1 MKKIFFMGVMGMFL
15 LGSCNN
21 HSGHSHEG
29 HNHDHE
35 GCTHSHEKEAHNH
48 EGHSHEH
55 DHEGCNHSHDG
66 HKHEA
71 GEHKHEGHNHDHEG
85 CNHDHEGHKH
95 EATEAHAHEGCNHS
109 HGEEAHNHE
118 GHNHKGHNHSHDGHN
133 HAATEAHVHEGHS
146 HDHAHDH
153 GSNPDEIIL
162 APEKAKAAGV
172 MSEIIQPKSFRQVI
186 KASGEV
192 QAAQG
197 NESVIVANVAGVV
210 SFQRSVTEGMQVGKG
225 ATIMSISA
233 SKLQE
238 GDPAERARIAY
249 EAAKADFER
258 ASRLVKSQIVSQKEF
273 NAIKEKYENAKVAYE
288 AIANNQTESGV
299 AVSAPMG
306 GYIKNLLVK
315 EGDYVAVGQ
324 PLATVTQNNRLF
336 LRADVSERYYKY
348 LNGITSANF
357 KTPYD
362 NQVYELESLNGKLL
376 SYGKSSGSFYV
387 PVTFSFDNKGD
398 IIPGSFVE
406 IYLLSKQMENT
417 LVLPVEA
424 LTEEQG
430 LYFIYLQKCEE
441 SYKKQEVKLG
451 ASNGKEV
458 QILSGVN
465 PGDKVVVKGAYH
477 VKLASASNALPA
489 HSHEH

>member
-1 MKKIFFMGVMGMFL
+1 MKKTFFMGVMGMFL
-15 LGSCNN
+15 LGSCSS
-21 HSGHSHEG
+21 HSG

-35 GCTHSHEKEAHNH
+35 GHNHATEEHAHNH

-55 DHEGCNHSHDG
+55 DHEGHN
-66 HKHEA
+66 HEA
-71 GEHKHEGHNHDHEG
+71 GE
-85 CNHDHEGHKH
+85 
-95 EATEAHAHEGCNHS
+95 
-109 HGEEAHNHE
+109 HNHE
-118 GHNHKGHNHSHDGHN
+118 GHNHDAHEGHTHEATDAHAGHNHVATDA
-133 HAATEAHVHEGHS
+133 HAG
-146 HDHAHDH
+146 HDHGHEH

-172 MSEIIQPKSFRQVI
+172 ASMEIQPKSFRQVI

-197 NESVIVANVAGVV
+197 NESTIVANVSGVV

-225 ATIMSISA
+225 AAIMTISA
-233 SKLQE
+233 SKLQD

-249 EAAKADFER
+249 EAAKADFDR
-258 ASRLVKSQIVSQKEF
+258 ASRLVESQIVSQKEF

-288 AIANNQTESGV
+288 AIAKNQTKSGV

-362 NQVYELESLNGKLL
+362 NQVYELEALNGKLL
-376 SYGKSSGSFYV
+376 SYGKSAGSFYV

-406 IYLLSKQMENT
+406 IYLLSKQMENAM
-417 LVLPVEA
+417 VLPVEA

-430 LYFIYLQKCEE
+430 LYFIYIQKCGE

-458 QILSGVN
+458 QILSGVQ
-465 PGDKVVVKGAYH
+465 PGDRVVVKGAYH
-477 VKLASASNALPA
+477 VKLAAVSNALPA
-489 HSHEH
+489 HCHEH

>member
-1 MKKIFFMGVMGMFL
+1 MKKTFFMGVMGMFF
-15 LGSCNN
+15 LGSCSS
-21 HSGHSHEG
+21 HSG

-35 GCTHSHEKEAHNH
+35 GHNHATEEHAHNH

-55 DHEGCNHSHDG
+55 NHDGHSHEGHNHEGHDHSHDG
-66 HKHEA
+66 HNYEGHN
-71 GEHKHEGHNHDHEG
+71 HEGHNHDH
-85 CNHDHEGHKH
+85 
-95 EATEAHAHEGCNHS
+95 A
-109 HGEEAHNHE
+109 HE
-118 GHNHKGHNHSHDGHN
+118 GHNHDGHNHDGHN
-133 HAATEAHVHEGHS
+133 HNHDAHAGHNHENHKHEAKADAHAHVHEGHS
-146 HDHAHDH
+146 HDHGHAH

-172 MSEIIQPKSFRQVI
+172 ASMEIQPKSFRQVI

-197 NESVIVANVAGVV
+197 NESTIVANVAGVV

-225 ATIMSISA
+225 ATIMTISA
-233 SKLQE
+233 SKLQD

-249 EAAKADFER
+249 EAAKADFDR
-258 ASRLVKSQIVSQKEF
+258 ASRLVESQIVSQKEF
-273 NAIKEKYENAKVAYE
+273 NAIKEKYENARLAYE
-288 AIANNQTESGV
+288 ALSKNQTKSGV

-362 NQVYELESLNGKLL
+362 NQVYELEALNGKLL
-376 SYGKSSGSFYV
+376 SYGKSAGSFYV

-406 IYLLSKQMENT
+406 IYLLSKNMENSI
-417 LVLPVEA
+417 VLPVEA

-430 LYFIYLQKCEE
+430 LYFIYIQKCEE

>member
-15 LGSCNN
+15 LGSCSSN
-21 HSGHSHEG
+21 SGHSHEG

-35 GCTHSHEKEAHNH
+35 GHNHATEEHAHNH

-55 DHEGCNHSHDG
+55 ESHN
-66 HKHEA
+66 
-71 GEHKHEGHNHDHEG
+71 HEGHNH
-85 CNHDHEGHKH
+85 
-95 EATEAHAHEGCNHS
+95 EAHEHNHAA
-109 HGEEAHNHE
+109 EAHNHE
-118 GHNHKGHNHSHDGHN
+118 GHNHEDHN
-133 HAATEAHVHEGHS
+133 
-146 HDHAHDH
+146 HDH
-153 GSNPDEIIL
+153 GHAHGVNPDEIML
-162 APEKAKAAGV
+162 APAKAKAAGV
-172 MSEIIQPKSFRQVI
+172 VSEVIQPKPFRQII

-197 NESVIVANVAGVV
+197 NESIVVANVSGIV

-225 ATIMSISA
+225 ASLMSISA
-233 SKLQE
+233 SKLQD

-258 ASRLVKSQIVSQKEF
+258 ASRLVESQIVSQKEF
-273 NAIKEKYENAKVAYE
+273 VAIKEKYENAKLAYE
-288 AIANNQTESGV
+288 ALAKNQTKNGV
-299 AVSAPMG
+299 SVTSPMG

-315 EGDYVAVGQ
+315 EGDYVSVGQ

-362 NQVYELESLNGKLL
+362 NQVYELEALNGKLL
-376 SYGKSSGSFYV
+376 SYGKSAGAGSFYV

-406 IYLLSKQMENT
+406 IFLLSKQMEDAI
-417 LVLPVEA
+417 VLPVEA

-430 LYFIYLQKCEE
+430 LYFIYIQNCEE

-458 QILSGVN
+458 QILSGVH

>member
-1 MKKIFFMGVMGMFL
+1 MKKLFFMGVMGMFL

-29 HNHDHE
+29 HEHE
-35 GCTHSHEKEAHNH
+35 GCTHSHEEQAHNH
-48 EGHSHEH
+48 EGHSHEQ
-55 DHEGCNHSHDG
+55 D
-66 HKHEA
+66 
-71 GEHKHEGHNHDHEG
+71 HEGHNH
-85 CNHDHEGHKH
+85 
-95 EATEAHAHEGCNHS
+95 EA
-109 HGEEAHNHE
+109 GEHNHE
-118 GHNHKGHNHSHDGHN
+118 GHNHEATDAHEQDGHSHEGHN
-133 HAATEAHVHEGHS
+133 HAQEAKADAHAG
-146 HDHAHDH
+146 HDHGHEH

-172 MSEIIQPKSFRQVI
+172 ASMEIQPKAFRQVI

-192 QAAQG
+192 QSAQG
-197 NESVIVANVAGVV
+197 NESTIVANVSGVV

-225 ATIMSISA
+225 TALMSISA
-233 SKLQE
+233 SNLQD

-249 EAAKADFER
+249 ESAKADFDR
-258 ASRLVKSQIVSQKEF
+258 ASRLVESQIVSQKEF
-273 NAIKEKYENAKVAYE
+273 NAIKEKYESAKLAYE
-288 AIANNQTESGV
+288 ALSKNQTKNGV
-299 AVSAPMG
+299 SVTSPMG

-362 NQVYELESLNGKLL
+362 HQVYELEALNGKLL
-376 SYGKSSGSFYV
+376 SYGKSAGSFYV

-398 IIPGSFVE
+398 IMPGSFVE
-406 IYLLSKQMENT
+406 IYLLSKPIENT
-417 LVLPVEA
+417 IALPIEA
-424 LTEEQG
+424 LIEEQG
-430 LYFIYLQKCEE
+430 LYFIYIQKCAE
-441 SYKKQEVKLG
+441 SYRKQEVKLG

-458 QILSGVN
+458 EILSGVN

>member
-1 MKKIFFMGVMGMFL
+1 M
-15 LGSCNN
+15 
-21 HSGHSHEG
+21 E
-29 HNHDHE
+29 
-35 GCTHSHEKEAHNH
+35 
-48 EGHSHEH
+48 
-55 DHEGCNHSHDG
+55 
-66 HKHEA
+66 
-71 GEHKHEGHNHDHEG
+71 
-85 CNHDHEGHKH
+85 
-95 EATEAHAHEGCNHS
+95 
-109 HGEEAHNHE
+109 
-118 GHNHKGHNHSHDGHN
+118 
-133 HAATEAHVHEGHS
+133 
-146 HDHAHDH
+146 
-153 GSNPDEIIL
+153 
-162 APEKAKAAGV
+162 
-172 MSEIIQPKSFRQVI
+172 IQPKSFRQVI

-197 NESVIVANVAGVV
+197 NESTIVANVAGVV

-225 ATIMSISA
+225 ATIMTISA
-233 SKLQE
+233 SKLQD

-249 EAAKADFER
+249 EAAKADFDR
-258 ASRLVKSQIVSQKEF
+258 ASRLVESQIVSQKEF

-288 AIANNQTESGV
+288 AIAKNQTESGV

-406 IYLLSKQMENT
+406 IYLLSKDMENT
-417 LVLPVEA
+417 IVLPVEA

-430 LYFIYLQKCEE
+430 LYFIYIQKCAE

>member
-15 LGSCNN
+15 LGSCSS
-21 HSGHSHEG
+21 HSGHNHEGHDHEGHNHATEEHAHTHEGHSHESHDHEGHNHGEEGHNHSHEG
-29 HNHDHE
+29 HNHDH
-35 GCTHSHEKEAHNH
+35 
-48 EGHSHEH
+48 
-55 DHEGCNHSHDG
+55 SHDG
-66 HKHEA
+66 
-71 GEHKHEGHNHDHEG
+71 
-85 CNHDHEGHKH
+85 
-95 EATEAHAHEGCNHS
+95 
-109 HGEEAHNHE
+109 HNHE
-118 GHNHKGHNHSHDGHN
+118 GHNHEGHNHDAHEGHN
-133 HAATEAHVHEGHS
+133 HAEEVHNHDAHAHEGHNHDAHEG
-146 HDHAHDH
+146 HDHGHDH

-162 APEKAKAAGV
+162 APHKAKAAGV
-172 MSEIIQPKSFRQVI
+172 ASMEIQPKSFRQVI

-197 NESVIVANVAGVV
+197 NESTIVANVAGVV

-225 ATIMSISA
+225 ATIMTISA

-249 EAAKADFER
+249 EAAKADFDR
-258 ASRLVKSQIVSQKEF
+258 ASRLVESQIVSQKEF
-273 NAIKEKYENAKVAYE
+273 NAIKEKYENARIAYE
-288 AIANNQTESGV
+288 ALSKNQTKGGV

-315 EGDYVAVGQ
+315 EGDYVSVGQ

-348 LNGITSANF
+348 LNNITSANF

-362 NQVYELESLNGKLL
+362 NQVYELEALNGKLL
-376 SYGKSSGSFYV
+376 SYGKSAGSFYV
-387 PVTFSFDNKGD
+387 PVTFSFDNKGE

-406 IYLLSKQMENT
+406 IYLLSKDMENSI
-417 LVLPVEA
+417 VLPVEA

-430 LYFIYLQKCEE
+430 LYFIYIQKCEE

-458 QILSGVN
+458 QILSGVQ

>member
-15 LGSCNN
+15 LGSCSSN
-21 HSGHSHEG
+21 SGHSHEG
-29 HNHDHE
+29 HHHDHE
-35 GCTHSHEKEAHNH
+35 GHNHATEEHAHNH

-55 DHEGCNHSHDG
+55 
-66 HKHEA
+66 
-71 GEHKHEGHNHDHEG
+71 EGHNHEAHE
-85 CNHDHEGHKH
+85 HEGHTH
-95 EATEAHAHEGCNHS
+95 EHAA
-109 HGEEAHNHE
+109 EAHNH
-118 GHNHKGHNHSHDGHN
+118 D
-133 HAATEAHVHEGHS
+133 AHEGHD
-146 HDHAHDH
+146 HGHAH
-153 GSNPDEIIL
+153 GTNPDEIML
-162 APEKAKAAGV
+162 APAKAKAAGV
-172 MSEIIQPKSFRQVI
+172 ASEVIQPKPFRQII

-197 NESVIVANVAGVV
+197 NESTIVANVSGIV

-225 ATIMSISA
+225 ATLMTIS
-233 SKLQE
+233 SNKLQD

-258 ASRLVKSQIVSQKEF
+258 ASRLVESQIVSQKEF
-273 NAIKEKYENAKVAYE
+273 NTIKEKYENAKLAYE
-288 AIANNQTESGV
+288 ALNKNQTKNGV
-299 AVSAPMG
+299 GVTSPMG

-315 EGDYVAVGQ
+315 EGDYVSVGQ

-362 NQVYELESLNGKLL
+362 NQVYELEALNGKLL
-376 SYGKSSGSFYV
+376 SYGKSAGAGSFYV

-406 IYLLSKQMENT
+406 IFLLSKQMEDAI
-417 LVLPVEA
+417 VLPVEA

-430 LYFIYLQKCEE
+430 LYFIYIQNCEE

-458 QILSGVN
+458 QILSGVH

>member
-29 HNHDHE
+29 HSHDHE
-35 GCTHSHEKEAHNH
+35 GHNHAIEEHAHNH

-55 DHEGCNHSHDG
+55 DHEGHN
-66 HKHEA
+66 HEA
-71 GEHKHEGHNHDHEG
+71 GEHNHEGHTHEATDAHAGHNHEATDVHEGHNHEATDAHAG
-85 CNHDHEGHKH
+85 HDHG
-95 EATEAHAHEGCNHS
+95 
-109 HGEEAHNHE
+109 
-118 GHNHKGHNHSHDGHN
+118 
-133 HAATEAHVHEGHS
+133 
-146 HDHAHDH
+146 HDH

-172 MSEIIQPKSFRQVI
+172 ASMEIQPKSFRQVI

-197 NESVIVANVAGVV
+197 NESTIVASVSGVV

-225 ATIMSISA
+225 ATIMTISA
-233 SKLQE
+233 SKLQD

-249 EAAKADFER
+249 EAAKADFDR
-258 ASRLVKSQIVSQKEF
+258 ASRLVESQIVSQKEF

-288 AIANNQTESGV
+288 AIAKNQTKSGV

-362 NQVYELESLNGKLL
+362 NQVYELEALNGKLL
-376 SYGKSSGSFYV
+376 SYGKSAGSFYV

-406 IYLLSKQMENT
+406 IYLLSKDMENT
-417 LVLPVEA
+417 IALPVEA

-430 LYFIYLQKCEE
+430 LYFIYIQKCAE

-458 QILSGVN
+458 QVLSGVN

>member
-15 LGSCNN
+15 LGSCSS
-21 HSGHSHEG
+21 HSGHNHEGHDHEGHNHATEEHAHNHEGHSHESHEGHNHEG

-35 GCTHSHEKEAHNH
+35 GHNHAEEAHNH
-48 EGHSHEH
+48 DAH
-55 DHEGCNHSHDG
+55 
-66 HKHEA
+66 A
-71 GEHKHEGHNHDHEG
+71 HEGHNHDA
-85 CNHDHEGHKH
+85 HEGHD
-95 EATEAHAHEGCNHS
+95 
-109 HGEEAHNHE
+109 HG
-118 GHNHKGHNHSHDGHN
+118 HD
-133 HAATEAHVHEGHS
+133 
-146 HDHAHDH
+146 HDH

-162 APEKAKAAGV
+162 APHKAKAAGV
-172 MSEIIQPKSFRQVI
+172 ASMEIQPKSFRQVI

-197 NESVIVANVAGVV
+197 NESTIVANVAGVV

-225 ATIMSISA
+225 ATIMTISA
-233 SKLQE
+233 SKLQD

-249 EAAKADFER
+249 EAAKADFDR
-258 ASRLVKSQIVSQKEF
+258 ASRLVESQIVSQKEF
-273 NAIKEKYENAKVAYE
+273 NAIKEKYENARIAYE
-288 AIANNQTESGV
+288 ALSKNQTKGGV

-315 EGDYVAVGQ
+315 EGDYVSVGQ

-348 LNGITSANF
+348 LNNITSANF

-362 NQVYELESLNGKLL
+362 NQVYELEALNGKLL
-376 SYGKSSGSFYV
+376 SYGKSAGSFYV
-387 PVTFSFDNKGD
+387 PVTFSFDNKGE

-406 IYLLSKQMENT
+406 IYLLSKDMENSI
-417 LVLPVEA
+417 VLPVEA

-430 LYFIYLQKCEE
+430 LYFIYIQKCEE

-458 QILSGVN
+458 QILSGVQ

>member
-15 LGSCNN
+15 LGSCNS

-29 HNHDHE
+29 HDHE
-35 GCTHSHEKEAHNH
+35 GHNHATEEHAHNH
-48 EGHSHEH
+48 EGHSQEH
-55 DHEGCNHSHDG
+55 S
-66 HKHEA
+66 
-71 GEHKHEGHNHDHEG
+71 
-85 CNHDHEGHKH
+85 
-95 EATEAHAHEGCNHS
+95 
-109 HGEEAHNHE
+109 
-118 GHNHKGHNHSHDGHN
+118 
-133 HAATEAHVHEGHS
+133 HEGHS
-146 HDHAHDH
+146 HDAHNHEAHNHAEEAHNHDAHAHEGHDHSHGHDH
-153 GSNPDEIIL
+153 GVNPDEIML

-172 MSEIIQPKSFRQVI
+172 ASEVIQPKTFRQVI
-186 KASGEV
+186 KTSGEV

-197 NESVIVANVAGVV
+197 AESVVVANVAGVV
-210 SFQRSVTEGMQVGKG
+210 SFQRAVTEGMQVGKG
-225 ATIMSISA
+225 ATIMTISA
-233 SKLQE
+233 SKLQD
-238 GDPAERARIAY
+238 GDPAQRARIAY
-249 EAAKADFER
+249 EAAKADYDR
-258 ASRLVKSQIVSQKEF
+258 ASRLVESQIVSQKEF
-273 NAIKEKYENAKVAYE
+273 NAIKEKYENARLAYE
-288 AIANNQTESGV
+288 ALAKNQTKGGV
-299 AVSAPMG
+299 AVAAPIG

-348 LNGITSANF
+348 LNGISSANF

-362 NQVYELESLNGKLL
+362 NQVYELEALNGKLL
-376 SYGKSSGSFYV
+376 SVGKAAGSGSYYV

-406 IYLLSKQMENT
+406 IFLLSQQQENA

-430 LYFIYLQKCEE
+430 LYFVYLQNCEE
-441 SYKKQEVKLG
+441 SYKKQEVKIG
-451 ASNGKEV
+451 ASNGVEV
-458 QILSGVN
+458 QILDGIH

-477 VKLASASNALPA
+477 VKLASAGNALPA

>member
-1 MKKIFFMGVMGMFL
+1 MKKIFFMGIMGMFL

-21 HSGHSHEG
+21 HSGH
-29 HNHDHE
+29 
-35 GCTHSHEKEAHNH
+35 NH
-48 EGHSHEH
+48 EG
-55 DHEGCNHSHDG
+55 
-66 HKHEA
+66 
-71 GEHKHEGHNHDHEG
+71 
-85 CNHDHEGHKH
+85 HDHEGHHH
-95 EATEAHAHEGCNHS
+95 ETETTHH
-109 HGEEAHNHE
+109 HNHE
-118 GHNHKGHNHSHDGHN
+118 GHNHAEEGHDHASEGHGHKGHNHEAPKAKANDGHN
-133 HAATEAHVHEGHS
+133 HG
-146 HDHAHDH
+146 D
-153 GSNPDEIIL
+153 NPDEIIL

-172 MSEIIQPKSFRQVI
+172 VSEVIQPKPFRQVI
-186 KASGEV
+186 KASGKV
-192 QAAQG
+192 QSAQG
-197 NESVIVANVAGVV
+197 NESTIVANVSGIV

-225 ATIMSISA
+225 TGLMSISA
-233 SKLQE
+233 SKLQD

-249 EAAKADFER
+249 ESAKADYDR
-258 ASRLVKSQIVSQKEF
+258 ASRLVESQIVSQKEF
-273 NAIKEKYENAKVAYE
+273 NAIKEKYENAKLAYE
-288 AIANNQTESGV
+288 AIAKNQTKKGVSVES
-299 AVSAPMG
+299 PMG

-362 NQVYELESLNGKLL
+362 NQVYELEALNGKLL
-376 SYGKSSGSFYV
+376 SYGKSAGSFYV

-398 IIPGSFVE
+398 IMPGSFVE
-406 IYLLSKQMENT
+406 IYLLSKPMENT
-417 LVLPVEA
+417 IVLPIEA

-430 LYFIYLQKCEE
+430 LYFIYIQKCAE
-441 SYKKQEVKLG
+441 SYRKQEVKLG

-458 QILSGVN
+458 QIMSGVT

>member
-15 LGSCNN
+15 LGSCSSQ
-21 HSGHSHEG
+21 SGHNHEGHDHEG
-29 HNHDHE
+29 HNHATE
-35 GCTHSHEKEAHNH
+35 EQAHNH
-48 EGHSHEH
+48 EGHSHESH
-55 DHEGCNHSHDG
+55 DHEGHNH
-66 HKHEA
+66 
-71 GEHKHEGHNHDHEG
+71 GEEGHNHDHEG
-85 CNHDHEGHKH
+85 QSHEGHQH
-95 EATEAHAHEGCNHS
+95 EAKA
-109 HGEEAHNHE
+109 EAHNHDADA
-118 GHNHKGHNHSHDGHN
+118 G
-133 HAATEAHVHEGHS
+133 
-146 HDHAHDH
+146 HDHGHEH

-172 MSEIIQPKSFRQVI
+172 ASMEIQPKAFRQVI

-197 NESVIVANVAGVV
+197 NESTIVANVSGIV

-225 ATIMSISA
+225 ATLMTISA
-233 SKLQE
+233 SKLQD

-249 EAAKADFER
+249 ESAKADFDR
-258 ASRLVKSQIVSQKEF
+258 ASRLVESQIVSQKEF
-273 NAIKEKYENAKVAYE
+273 NAIKERYENAKLAYE
-288 AIANNQTESGV
+288 ALGKNQTAKGV
-299 AVSAPMG
+299 SVTSPMG
-306 GYIKNLLVK
+306 GYIKNLLVN

-348 LNGITSANF
+348 LNNISSANF

-362 NQVYELESLNGKLL
+362 NQVYELEALNGKLL
-376 SYGKSSGSFYV
+376 SYGKSADAGSFYV

-406 IYLLSKQMENT
+406 IYLLSKQMDDAI
-417 LVLPVEA
+417 VLPVEA

-430 LYFIYLQKCEE
+430 LYFIYIQKCAE

-458 QILSGVN
+458 QILSGVH

>member
-15 LGSCNN
+15 LGSCNSHSGHSHEGHDHEGHN
-21 HSGHSHEG
+21 HATEEHAHNHEGHSQEHSHEGHSHEG

-35 GCTHSHEKEAHNH
+35 GHDHSHDAHNHEAHNH
-48 EGHSHEH
+48 EGH
-55 DHEGCNHSHDG
+55 D
-66 HKHEA
+66 
-71 GEHKHEGHNHDHEG
+71 
-85 CNHDHEGHKH
+85 
-95 EATEAHAHEGCNHS
+95 HS
-109 HGEEAHNHE
+109 HG
-118 GHNHKGHNHSHDGHN
+118 
-133 HAATEAHVHEGHS
+133 
-146 HDHAHDH
+146 HDH
-153 GSNPDEIIL
+153 GVNPDEIML

-172 MSEIIQPKSFRQVI
+172 ASEVIQPKTFRQVI
-186 KASGEV
+186 KTSGEV

-197 NESVIVANVAGVV
+197 AESVVVANVAGVV
-210 SFQRSVTEGMQVGKG
+210 SFQRAVTEGMQVGKG
-225 ATIMSISA
+225 ATIMTISA
-233 SKLQE
+233 SKLQD

-249 EAAKADFER
+249 ESAKADYDR
-258 ASRLVKSQIVSQKEF
+258 ASRLVESQIVSQKEF
-273 NAIKEKYENAKVAYE
+273 NAIKEKYENARLAYE
-288 AIANNQTESGV
+288 ALAKNQTKGGV
-299 AVSAPMG
+299 AVAAPIG

-348 LNGITSANF
+348 LNGISSANF

-362 NQVYELESLNGKLL
+362 NQVYELEALNGKLL
-376 SYGKSSGSFYV
+376 SVGKAAGSGSYYV
-387 PVTFSFDNKGD
+387 PVTFSFDNKGE

-406 IYLLSKQMENT
+406 IFLLSQQQENA

-430 LYFIYLQKCEE
+430 LYFVYLQNCEE
-441 SYKKQEVKLG
+441 SYKKQEVKIG
-451 ASNGKEV
+451 ASNGVEV
-458 QILSGVN
+458 QILDGIH

-477 VKLASASNALPA
+477 VKLASAGNALPA

>member
-15 LGSCNN
+15 LGSCNSHSGHSHEGHDHEGHN
-21 HSGHSHEG
+21 HATEEHAHNHEGHSHEHSHEGHSHEG

-35 GCTHSHEKEAHNH
+35 GHDHSHDAHNHEAHNH
-48 EGHSHEH
+48 AE
-55 DHEGCNHSHDG
+55 
-66 HKHEA
+66 EA
-71 GEHKHEGHNHDHEG
+71 HNHD
-85 CNHDHEGHKH
+85 
-95 EATEAHAHEGCNHS
+95 AHAHEGHDHS
-109 HGEEAHNHE
+109 HG
-118 GHNHKGHNHSHDGHN
+118 
-133 HAATEAHVHEGHS
+133 
-146 HDHAHDH
+146 HDH
-153 GSNPDEIIL
+153 GVNPDEIML

-172 MSEIIQPKSFRQVI
+172 ASEVIQPKTFRQVI
-186 KASGEV
+186 KTSGEV

-197 NESVIVANVAGVV
+197 AESVVVANVAGVV
-210 SFQRSVTEGMQVGKG
+210 SFQRAVTEGMQVGKG
-225 ATIMSISA
+225 ATIMTISA
-233 SKLQE
+233 SKLQD

-249 EAAKADFER
+249 ETAKADYDR
-258 ASRLVKSQIVSQKEF
+258 ASRLVESQIVSQKEF
-273 NAIKEKYENAKVAYE
+273 NAIKEKFENARLAYE
-288 AIANNQTESGV
+288 ALAKNQTKGGV
-299 AVSAPMG
+299 AVAAPIG

-348 LNGITSANF
+348 LNGISSANF

-362 NQVYELESLNGKLL
+362 NQVYELEALNGKLL
-376 SYGKSSGSFYV
+376 SVGKAAGSGSYYV
-387 PVTFSFDNKGD
+387 PVTFSFDNKGE

-406 IYLLSKQMENT
+406 IFLLSQQQENA

-430 LYFIYLQKCEE
+430 LYFVYLQNCEE
-441 SYKKQEVKLG
+441 SYKKQEVKIG
-451 ASNGKEV
+451 ASNGVEV
-458 QILSGVN
+458 QILDGIH

-477 VKLASASNALPA
+477 VKLASAGNALPA

>member
-15 LGSCNN
+15 LGSCSSN
-21 HSGHSHEG
+21 SGHSHEG

-35 GCTHSHEKEAHNH
+35 GHNHSHETHAHNH

-55 DHEGCNHSHDG
+55 DHEGHNHDHEGHNHDHAG
-66 HKHEA
+66 HNHEA
-71 GEHKHEGHNHDHEG
+71 GEHNHEGHNHEGHNHDHEG
-85 CNHDHEGHKH
+85 HNHTH
-95 EATEAHAHEGCNHS
+95 EAKATKADAHAH
-109 HGEEAHNHE
+109 A
-118 GHNHKGHNHSHDGHN
+118 
-133 HAATEAHVHEGHS
+133 GHS
-146 HDHAHDH
+146 HDHGHDH

-172 MSEIIQPKSFRQVI
+172 ASMEIQPKSFRQVI

-197 NESVIVANVAGVV
+197 NESTIVANVAGVV

-225 ATIMSISA
+225 ATIMTISA
-233 SKLQE
+233 SKLQD

-249 EAAKADFER
+249 EAAKADFDR
-258 ASRLVKSQIVSQKEF
+258 ASRLVESQIVSQKEF

-288 AIANNQTESGV
+288 AIAKNQTESGV

-315 EGDYVAVGQ
+315 EGDYVSVGQ

-362 NQVYELESLNGKLL
+362 NQVYELEALNGKLL
-376 SYGKSSGSFYV
+376 SYGKSAGSFYV

-406 IYLLSKQMENT
+406 IYLLSKDMENT
-417 LVLPVEA
+417 IVLPVEA

-430 LYFIYLQKCEE
+430 LYFIYIQKCAE

>member
-1 MKKIFFMGVMGMFL
+1 MKKFFFMGVMGMFL
-15 LGSCNN
+15 LGSCSS

-29 HNHDHE
+29 HSHDHE
-35 GCTHSHEKEAHNH
+35 GHNHATEEHAHSH

-55 DHEGCNHSHDG
+55 EGHNHATEAHNHDAHAG
-66 HKHEA
+66 HNHEA
-71 GEHKHEGHNHDHEG
+71 EGHNHDAHEG
-85 CNHDHEGHKH
+85 
-95 EATEAHAHEGCNHS
+95 HAHEG
-109 HGEEAHNHE
+109 
-118 GHNHKGHNHSHDGHN
+118 
-133 HAATEAHVHEGHS
+133 
-146 HDHAHDH
+146 HDH
-153 GSNPDEIIL
+153 GHAHGTNPDEIML
-162 APEKAKAAGV
+162 APAKAKAAGV
-172 MSEIIQPKSFRQVI
+172 VSEVIQPKPFRQII

-197 NESVIVANVAGVV
+197 NESIVVANVSGIV

-225 ATIMSISA
+225 ASLMSISA
-233 SKLQE
+233 SKLQD

-258 ASRLVKSQIVSQKEF
+258 ANRLVESQIVSQKEF
-273 NAIKEKYENAKVAYE
+273 VAIKEKYENAKLAYE
-288 AIANNQTESGV
+288 ALAKNQTKNGV
-299 AVSAPMG
+299 SVTSPMG
-306 GYIKNLLVK
+306 GYIKNLMVK
-315 EGDYVAVGQ
+315 EGDYVSVGQ

-362 NQVYELESLNGKLL
+362 NQVYELETLNGKLL
-376 SYGKSSGSFYV
+376 SYGKSAGAGSFYV

-406 IYLLSKQMENT
+406 IFLLSKQMEDAI
-417 LVLPVEA
+417 VLPVEA

-430 LYFIYLQKCEE
+430 LYFIYIQNCEE

-458 QILSGVN
+458 QILSGVH

>member
-15 LGSCNN
+15 LGSCSS
-21 HSGHSHEG
+21 HSGHNHEGHDHEG
-29 HNHDHE
+29 HNHATEEH
-35 GCTHSHEKEAHNH
+35 AHHH

-55 DHEGCNHSHDG
+55 DHEG
-66 HKHEA
+66 
-71 GEHKHEGHNHDHEG
+71 
-85 CNHDHEGHKH
+85 
-95 EATEAHAHEGCNHS
+95 
-109 HGEEAHNHE
+109 HNHE
-118 GHNHKGHNHSHDGHN
+118 GHNHEGHNHEGHN
-133 HAATEAHVHEGHS
+133 HEGHNHEGHN
-146 HDHAHDH
+146 HEGHDH
-153 GSNPDEIIL
+153 GHEHGNNPDEIIL
-162 APEKAKAAGV
+162 APHKAKAAGV
-172 MSEIIQPKSFRQVI
+172 ASMEIQPKSFRQVI

-197 NESVIVANVAGVV
+197 NESTIVANVSGIV
-210 SFQRSVTEGMQVGKG
+210 SFPRSVTEGMQVGKWV
-225 ATIMSISA
+225 TLMTISA
-233 SKLQE
+233 SKLQD

-249 EAAKADFER
+249 ESAKADFDR
-258 ASRLVKSQIVSQKEF
+258 ASRLVESQIVSQKEF
-273 NAIKEKYENAKVAYE
+273 NAIKEKYENAKLAYE
-288 AIANNQTESGV
+288 ALNKNQTKNGV
-299 AVSAPMG
+299 SVTSPMG

-336 LRADVSERYYKY
+336 LRADVSERYYRY

-376 SYGKSSGSFYV
+376 SYGKSAGSFYV

-398 IIPGSFVE
+398 IMPGSFVE
-406 IYLLSKQMENT
+406 IYLLSKPMENT
-417 LVLPVEA
+417 IVLPVEA

-430 LYFIYLQKCEE
+430 LYFVYIQKCEE
-441 SYKKQEVKLG
+441 SYRKQEVKLG
-451 ASNGKEV
+451 ANNGKEV
-458 QILSGVN
+458 QILNGVQ

>member
-29 HNHDHE
+29 HSHDHE
-35 GCTHSHEKEAHNH
+35 GHNHATEEHAHNH

-55 DHEGCNHSHDG
+55 DHDG
-66 HKHEA
+66 HNHEA
-71 GEHKHEGHNHDHEG
+71 GE
-85 CNHDHEGHKH
+85 
-95 EATEAHAHEGCNHS
+95 
-109 HGEEAHNHE
+109 HNHE
-118 GHNHKGHNHSHDGHN
+118 GHNHEATDAHDHEGHNHEAEAHN
-133 HAATEAHVHEGHS
+133 HEGYYHVQEAKADAHAG
-146 HDHAHDH
+146 HDHGHEH

-172 MSEIIQPKSFRQVI
+172 ASMEIQPKAFRQVI

-192 QAAQG
+192 QSAQG
-197 NESVIVANVAGVV
+197 NESTIVANVSGII

-225 ATIMSISA
+225 AALMSISA
-233 SKLQE
+233 SKLQD

-249 EAAKADFER
+249 ESAKADYER
-258 ASRLVKSQIVSQKEF
+258 ASRLVESQIVSQKEF
-273 NAIKEKYENAKVAYE
+273 NAIKEKYENAKLAYE
-288 AIANNQTESGV
+288 AIAKNQTKKGVSVES
-299 AVSAPMG
+299 PMG

-362 NQVYELESLNGKLL
+362 NQVYELEALNGKLL
-376 SYGKSSGSFYV
+376 SYGKSAGSFYV

-398 IIPGSFVE
+398 IMPGSFVE
-406 IYLLSKQMENT
+406 IYLLSKPMENT
-417 LVLPVEA
+417 IVLPIEA

-430 LYFIYLQKCEE
+430 LYFIYIQKCAE
-441 SYKKQEVKLG
+441 SYRKQEVKLG

-458 QILSGVN
+458 QIMSGVT

>member
-15 LGSCNN
+15 LGSCNS

-29 HNHDHE
+29 HDHE
-35 GCTHSHEKEAHNH
+35 GHNHATEEHAHNH
-48 EGHSHEH
+48 EGHSQEH
-55 DHEGCNHSHDG
+55 SHEGHSH
-66 HKHEA
+66 E
-71 GEHKHEGHNHDHEG
+71 EHNHDHEG
-85 CNHDHEGHKH
+85 HDHSHAAHNH
-95 EATEAHAHEGCNHS
+95 EAHNHA
-109 HGEEAHNHE
+109 EEAHNHDAHAHH
-118 GHNHKGHNHSHDGHN
+118 GHDHSHG
-133 HAATEAHVHEGHS
+133 
-146 HDHAHDH
+146 HDH
-153 GSNPDEIIL
+153 GVNPDEIML

-172 MSEIIQPKSFRQVI
+172 ASEVIQPKTFRQVI
-186 KASGEV
+186 KTSGEV

-197 NESVIVANVAGVV
+197 AESVVVANVAGVV
-210 SFQRSVTEGMQVGKG
+210 SFQRAVTEGMQVGKG
-225 ATIMSISA
+225 ATIMTISA
-233 SKLQE
+233 SKLQD

-249 EAAKADFER
+249 ETAKADYDR
-258 ASRLVKSQIVSQKEF
+258 ASRLVESQIVSQKEF
-273 NAIKEKYENAKVAYE
+273 NAIKEKFENVRWAYE
-288 AIANNQTESGV
+288 ALAKNQTKGGV
-299 AVSAPMG
+299 AVAAPIG

-336 LRADVSERYYKY
+336 LRADVSERYYQY
-348 LNGITSANF
+348 LNGISSANF

-362 NQVYELESLNGKLL
+362 NQVYELEALNGKLL
-376 SYGKSSGSFYV
+376 SVGKAAGSGSYYV

-406 IYLLSKQMENT
+406 IFLLSQQQENA

-430 LYFIYLQKCEE
+430 LYFVYLQNCEE
-441 SYKKQEVKLG
+441 SYKKQEVKIG
-451 ASNGKEV
+451 ASNGVEV
-458 QILSGVN
+458 QILDGIH

-477 VKLASASNALPA
+477 VKLASAGNALPA

>member
-1 MKKIFFMGVMGMFL
+1 MKKIFFMGIMGMFL

-21 HSGHSHEG
+21 HSGHNHEGHDHEGHHHETETAHHHDHEG
-29 HNHDHE
+29 HNHAE
-35 GCTHSHEKEAHNH
+35 
-48 EGHSHEH
+48 EGH
-55 DHEGCNHSHDG
+55 DHASED
-66 HKHEA
+66 
-71 GEHKHEGHNHDHEG
+71 HNI
-85 CNHDHEGHKH
+85 
-95 EATEAHAHEGCNHS
+95 
-109 HGEEAHNHE
+109 HN
-118 GHNHKGHNHSHDGHN
+118 HN
-133 HAATEAHVHEGHS
+133 HAAEGHE
-146 HDHAHDH
+146 H
-153 GSNPDEIIL
+153 GNNPDEIIL

-172 MSEIIQPKSFRQVI
+172 VSEVIQPKPFRQVI

-197 NESVIVANVAGVV
+197 NESVIVANVSGVV

-225 ATIMSISA
+225 ATLMSISA
-233 SKLQE
+233 SQLQD

-249 EAAKADFER
+249 EVAKAEYDR
-258 ASRLVKSQIVSQKEF
+258 ASRLVESQIVSQKEF
-273 NAIKEKYENAKVAYE
+273 NSIREKYENARIAYE
-288 AIANNQTESGV
+288 ALVKNQTKSGV
-299 AVSAPMG
+299 AVTAPIG

-348 LNGITSANF
+348 LNNITSANF

-362 NQVYELESLNGKLL
+362 NHVYELDALNGRLL
-376 SYGKSSGSFYV
+376 SYGKAAGSGSYYV

-398 IIPGSFVE
+398 MIPGSFVE
-406 IYLLSKQMENT
+406 IYLLSKTMEDVI
-417 LVLPVEA
+417 VLPEEA

-430 LYFIYLQKCEE
+430 LYFVYIQKCEE

-451 ASNGKEV
+451 ASNGVEV
-458 QILSGVN
+458 QILEGLHA
-465 PGDKVVVKGAYH
+465 GDRVVVKGAYH

>member
-1 MKKIFFMGVMGMFL
+1 M
-15 LGSCNN
+15 
-21 HSGHSHEG
+21 
-29 HNHDHE
+29 
-35 GCTHSHEKEAHNH
+35 
-48 EGHSHEH
+48 
-55 DHEGCNHSHDG
+55 
-66 HKHEA
+66 
-71 GEHKHEGHNHDHEG
+71 
-85 CNHDHEGHKH
+85 
-95 EATEAHAHEGCNHS
+95 
-109 HGEEAHNHE
+109 
-118 GHNHKGHNHSHDGHN
+118 
-133 HAATEAHVHEGHS
+133 
-146 HDHAHDH
+146 
-153 GSNPDEIIL
+153 NPDEIML
-162 APEKAKAAGV
+162 APAKAKAAGV
-172 MSEIIQPKSFRQVI
+172 ASMEIQPKAFRQVI

-197 NESVIVANVAGVV
+197 NESTIVANVAGVV

-225 ATIMSISA
+225 ATIMTISA
-233 SKLQE
+233 SKLQD

-249 EAAKADFER
+249 EAAKADFAR
-258 ASRLVKSQIVSQKEF
+258 ARRLVKSQIVSQKEF
-273 NAIKEKYENAKVAYE
+273 NAIKEKFENAKVAYE
-288 AIANNQTESGV
+288 ALSENQTDKGV

-362 NQVYELESLNGKLL
+362 NQVYELEALNGKLL
-376 SYGKSSGSFYV
+376 SYGKSAGSFYV

-406 IYLLSKQMENT
+406 IYLLSKDMENT
-417 LVLPVEA
+417 IVLPVEA

-430 LYFIYLQKCEE
+430 LYFIYIQKCAE

>member
-15 LGSCNN
+15 LGSCSS
-21 HSGHSHEG
+21 HSGHNHEGHDHEGHNHATEEHAHNNEGHSHESHDHEG

-35 GCTHSHEKEAHNH
+35 GHN
-48 EGHSHEH
+48 
-55 DHEGCNHSHDG
+55 
-66 HKHEA
+66 
-71 GEHKHEGHNHDHEG
+71 HEGHNHDHS
-85 CNHDHEGHKH
+85 HDG
-95 EATEAHAHEGCNHS
+95 
-109 HGEEAHNHE
+109 HNHE
-118 GHNHKGHNHSHDGHN
+118 GHNHAEEAHNHDAHEGHN
-133 HAATEAHVHEGHS
+133 HAEEVHNHDAHAHEGHNHDAHEG
-146 HDHAHDH
+146 HDHGHDH

-162 APEKAKAAGV
+162 APHKAKAAGV
-172 MSEIIQPKSFRQVI
+172 ASMEIQPKSFRQVI

-197 NESVIVANVAGVV
+197 NESTIVANVAGVV

-225 ATIMSISA
+225 ATIMTISA

-249 EAAKADFER
+249 EAAKADFDR
-258 ASRLVKSQIVSQKEF
+258 ASRLVESQIVSQKEF
-273 NAIKEKYENAKVAYE
+273 NAIKEKYENARIAYE
-288 AIANNQTESGV
+288 ALSKNQTKGGV

-315 EGDYVAVGQ
+315 EGDYVSVGQ

-348 LNGITSANF
+348 LNNITSANF

-362 NQVYELESLNGKLL
+362 NQVYELEALNGKLL
-376 SYGKSSGSFYV
+376 SYGKSAGSFYV
-387 PVTFSFDNKGD
+387 PVTFSFDNKGE

-406 IYLLSKQMENT
+406 IYLLSKDMENSI
-417 LVLPVEA
+417 VLPVEA

-430 LYFIYLQKCEE
+430 LYFIYIQKCEE

-458 QILSGVN
+458 QILSGVQ

>member
-1 MKKIFFMGVMGMFL
+1 MKKTFFMGVMGMFL
-15 LGSCNN
+15 LGSCSSN
-21 HSGHSHEG
+21 SGHSHEG

-35 GCTHSHEKEAHNH
+35 GHNHSHETHDHNH
-48 EGHSHEH
+48 EGHSHDH
-55 DHEGCNHSHDG
+55 DHEGHNHEG
-66 HKHEA
+66 H
-71 GEHKHEGHNHDHEG
+71 EHNHEGHNHDH
-85 CNHDHEGHKH
+85 
-95 EATEAHAHEGCNHS
+95 
-109 HGEEAHNHE
+109 
-118 GHNHKGHNHSHDGHN
+118 DGHN
-133 HAATEAHVHEGHS
+133 HDHSKDAHAGHNHAHEAKATKADAHAHEGHS
-146 HDHAHDH
+146 HDHGHDH

-172 MSEIIQPKSFRQVI
+172 ASEEIQPKSFRQVI

-197 NESVIVANVAGVV
+197 NESTIVANVSGVV

-225 ATIMSISA
+225 ATIMTISA
-233 SKLQE
+233 SKLQD

-249 EAAKADFER
+249 EAAKADYDR
-258 ASRLVKSQIVSQKEF
+258 ASRLVESQIVSQKEF
-273 NAIKEKYENAKVAYE
+273 NAIKEKYENARIAYE
-288 AIANNQTESGV
+288 ALSKNQTKNGV

-324 PLATVTQNNRLF
+324 PLATMTQNNRLF

-348 LNGITSANF
+348 LNNISSANF

-362 NQVYELESLNGKLL
+362 NQVYELDALNGKLL
-376 SYGKSSGSFYV
+376 SYGKSAGSFYV

-406 IYLLSKQMENT
+406 IYLLSKDMENT
-417 LVLPVEA
+417 IVLPVEA

-430 LYFIYLQKCEE
+430 LYFIYIQKCAE